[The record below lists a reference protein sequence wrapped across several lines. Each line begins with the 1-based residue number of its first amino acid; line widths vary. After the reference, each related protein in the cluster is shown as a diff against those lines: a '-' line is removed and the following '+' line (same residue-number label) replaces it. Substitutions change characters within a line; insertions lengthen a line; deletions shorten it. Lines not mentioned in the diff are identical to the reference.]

1 MPCNKC
7 QLRPG
12 YHSFE
17 FIGFHNNTNLFYSS
31 PAKGE
36 DYNEGEE
43 RLKNIKIHIDEQTT
57 GKPWT
62 LIVDCNNMTTKH
74 YTDVSFNI
82 NLLKYII
89 GNNDLISIWII
100 QPNVWIKGIITLF
113 QKTTKSLFIKKI
125 HYFNE
130 PGIALYNKFKEYKLD
145 NSAIEKILHRIQ
157 KIS

>member
-89 GNNDLISIWII
+89 ANNDLISIWII

-113 QKTTKSLFIKKI
+113 QKTTNSPFIKKI